1 MLEERLKTL
10 EAEIKR
16 LNENFEKL
24 GFAEKIVRKDQEDF
38 DNLLQNADMV
48 DEKLKDKIEK
58 VDDDALTAEVLQKK
72 CLKLVRKK
80 PNDKVKIF
88 TLLKEYDVKSVREM
102 SEEQRVSFHDKLEEL
117 E

>member
-24 GFAEKIVRKDQEDF
+24 GFAKKIIRKDQEDF

-48 DEKLKDKIEK
+48 DEKLSAKIE
-58 VDDDALTAEVLQKK
+58 
-72 CLKLVRKK
+72 
-80 PNDKVKIF
+80 
-88 TLLKEYDVKSVREM
+88 
-102 SEEQRVSFHDKLEEL
+102 
-117 E
+117 

>member
-24 GFAEKIVRKDQEDF
+24 GFAEKIIRKDQEDF
-38 DNLLQNADMV
+38 DDLLQNADMV
-48 DEKLKDKIEK
+48 DEKLNAKIQT
-58 VDDDALTAEVLQKK
+58 VDEDEITAEVLQKK
-72 CLKLVRKK
+72 CLMLVRKN
-80 PNDKVKIF
+80 PNDKAKIF
-88 TLLKEYDVKSVREM
+88 ALLKEFEVDSVREM
-102 SEEQRVSFHDKLEEL
+102 SEEQRVSFHDKLNKL